1 MRRSKAADTI
11 IHLQKGLGGG
21 DHMNVR
27 RRKIRLGQV
36 TLFCAMLLL
45 FGWGYGCGRSEEGG
59 DTTPAGAKDSY
70 AALKAENEALR
81 RENQMLRRELIS
93 KNGALPDSV
102 MPEKVRD
109 SADNVYPADKDT
121 GYWMSSKTKV
131 RHNRRCRNYRKVKGY
146 PCGPKDGRPCMTCGG

>member
-1 MRRSKAADTI
+1 M
-11 IHLQKGLGGG
+11 
-21 DHMNVR
+21 M
-27 RRKIRLGQV
+27 
-36 TLFCAMLLL
+36 CACAYVVIVASGLLL
-45 FGWGYGCGRSEEGG
+45 GCGRTEIGG
-59 DTTPAGAKDSY
+59 GTDALSGTSVATSADMGTY
-70 AALKAENEALR
+70 AALRAENEALR